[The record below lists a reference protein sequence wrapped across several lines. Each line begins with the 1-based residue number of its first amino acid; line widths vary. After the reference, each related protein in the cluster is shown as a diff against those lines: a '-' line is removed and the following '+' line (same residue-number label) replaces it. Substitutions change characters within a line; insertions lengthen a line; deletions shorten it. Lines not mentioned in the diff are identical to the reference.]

1 MRVAQSSLDTR
12 SAFSC
17 ARSRTDCTRARA
29 EFEPG
34 FEFSASVAQA
44 LLPAVR
50 PSSAMPSPS
59 RSPSRSRS
67 TIARASDKKNVLRLP
82 VAAASF
88 FEFASRSACAYEYSW
103 HTHVRAA
110 FRSVLVAAPRRAAP
124 QLPLRLSRMPRRT
137 DAVCA
142 RTSHTTD

>member
-50 PSSAMPSPS
+50 PSPAMPSPS

-103 HTHVRAA
+103 HTHVPAA
-110 FRSVLVAAPRRAAP
+110 FRFRPRRRAAP
-124 QLPLRLSRMPRRT
+124 RLSSRSGSLVCRGGPMLYAHAHRT
-137 DAVCA
+137 
-142 RTSHTTD
+142 RQIN